1 MAVPNRF
8 RRRHAGRRRPA
19 NKKTVLSKGL
29 LLSNNMIYPFRQTIS
44 NSAVVSNTTVITQAN
59 LSFKLSDL
67 NQYATFTSL
76 FDSYRISK
84 VQLKYIPRTNVDI
97 GVNGNT
103 YSTTVFYAI
112 DYDDIGALGS
122 IAALQEF
129 GNCKSISSHKTITIT
144 IKPKVSRT
152 IYQAGVASAYEEPK
166 SNVWIDA
173 AYPNV
178 EHYGFRLMFPP
189 VGGAAGAVTYDVIKT
204 FWVEFKH
211 VK

>member
-76 FDSYRISK
+76 FVLGMYFNC
-84 VQLKYIPRTNVDI
+84 TFDI
-97 GVNGNT
+97 
-103 YSTTVFYAI
+103 
-112 DYDDIGALGS
+112 L
-122 IAALQEF
+122 
-129 GNCKSISSHKTITIT
+129 
-144 IKPKVSRT
+144 
-152 IYQAGVASAYEEPK
+152 
-166 SNVWIDA
+166 
-173 AYPNV
+173 
-178 EHYGFRLMFPP
+178 
-189 VGGAAGAVTYDVIKT
+189 
-204 FWVEFKH
+204 
-211 VK
+211 